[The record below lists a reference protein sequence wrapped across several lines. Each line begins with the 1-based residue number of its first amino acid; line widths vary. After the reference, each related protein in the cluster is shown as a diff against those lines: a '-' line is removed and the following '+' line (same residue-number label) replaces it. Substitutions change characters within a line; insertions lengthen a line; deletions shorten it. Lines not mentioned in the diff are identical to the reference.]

1 MVLLDNNLNNNG
13 QTIVIEDDS
22 SRDKSFKRYQTIA
35 YRICVFTIILD
46 IILGLT
52 AFINCMLDKSS
63 VGLSYSIDTLMD
75 AICICFVAWH
85 LKAQTM
91 DDFKRRDYLVCCV
104 IGALFIGSFIAIE
117 SRAIQSMI
125 VPQSSTGDWLLL
137 VYSITHIII
146 FTVLSIIKIILSKKL
161 NSRSLMAEALNS
173 IIGIIM
179 ALPLILWDR
188 IPILSRYS
196 QFDDLISILLALLLL
211 IMGCILVHSG
221 IAYHNKLYLESLNR
235 EIDDINVNT
244 TLLPTNQTQVANRSV
259 PDDIYRQYSNLDKDI
274 ETTEVA

>member
-1 MVLLDNNLNNNG
+1 MLNNNLSQNG
-13 QTIVIEDDS
+13 QSIFIEDDS

-35 YRICVFTIILD
+35 YRICLFTIILD

-75 AICICFVAWH
+75 SICICFVAWH

-104 IGALFIGSFIAIE
+104 IGALFIGSFLAIE

-125 VPQSSTGDWLLL
+125 VPQAPTGDWLLL
-137 VYSITHIII
+137 AYSVTHIII
-146 FTVLSIIKIILSKKL
+146 FTILSIAKIILSKKL
-161 NSRSLMAEALNS
+161 NSKSLMADALNS

-179 ALPLILWDR
+179 AVPLILWDR
-188 IPILSRYS
+188 IHILNQHT
-196 QFDDLISILLALLLL
+196 QFDDLISIIMALFLLV
-211 IMGCILVHSG
+211 MGWTLVHNG
-221 IAYHNKLYLESLNR
+221 IKYHNKLYFQSLNHR
-235 EIDDINVNT
+235 ASIDGNANAQYV
-244 TLLPTNQTQVANRSV
+244 LVPSNQNRSNT
-259 PDDIYRQYSNLDKDI
+259 DDAHKQFLALDKDLEAGEN
-274 ETTEVA
+274 ETK